1 MKLKILWDYEKTMFM
16 SEIKMKCGV
25 KCYVITA
32 KLTPCRYLC
41 QLVFYLK
48 ESNTNMLIYKS
59 RK

>member
-1 MKLKILWDYEKTMFM
+1 MKLKILWDCEKTMFM
-16 SEIKMKCGV
+16 SELKIKCGV

-32 KLTPCRYLC
+32 KHTSCRYLC